1 MWGREQNER
10 QRTFDSTRIGADW
23 SPAPRYGRRWNNST
37 YDNFFYISKTTVII
51 MDSPT
56 RSTRTTSKRNTR
68 TTIVSPA

>member
-10 QRTFDSTRIGADW
+10 QRTFYAIGADW